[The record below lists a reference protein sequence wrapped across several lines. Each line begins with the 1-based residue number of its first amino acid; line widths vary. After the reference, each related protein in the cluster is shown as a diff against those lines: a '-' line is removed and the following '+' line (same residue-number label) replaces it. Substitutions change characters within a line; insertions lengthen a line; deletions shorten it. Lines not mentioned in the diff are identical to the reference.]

1 MGLNSVCCVSAPAP
15 HCPGHGETSR
25 RAGCRRSAR
34 FQTEGTATIVA
45 AANATTTRIGAHL
58 GCRELILGFP
68 LFASLRSFMPLL
80 TCMRSG
86 YAFLP
91 RLRAQLCKLSTRRIK
106 ARSTTRGSCSANNLA
121 IQRSC
126 SSLTLLVG
134 RQGLARRA
142 QLNFVLTFYLDL
154 MVPIRGRDC
163 TPRGEW
169 ITRSTPS
176 NAIAVFAASAQ
187 RSVFAPDG
195 PLMTPVE
202 CAHTRRFGP
211 SKAPDC
217 RS

>member
-68 LFASLRSFMPLL
+68 LFASLRSFMPLRL
-80 TCMRSG
+80 R
-86 YAFLP
+86 FLAA